1 MTTACF
7 AVPGDISL
15 PTGGYAYARRVLE
28 LIPSHGVN
36 LSHVQLPG
44 SFPSPTEVEL
54 IETQRILSE
63 LPKGSTLLIDG
74 LAFGALP
81 AAIVSRLR
89 SPIVAL
95 VHHPLCLEAGLTPAR
110 RAELQKT
117 ETDAL
122 AHAARVIVTS
132 DLTARTLAA
141 DFGVPSERIV
151 VAQPGTDMATRARG
165 SGGKPV
171 RILAVGS
178 VVPRKGYDILVDALA
193 PLRNLDWHLDIA
205 GALDRSPETVAGLQA
220 LVSKN
225 RLDGRVDFLGAV
237 DDNRLAELY
246 DRADLFVLASH
257 YEGFGMVLTEAMA
270 RGLPIVTTIGGAA
283 VETVP
288 DGAALKVETGSPRA
302 LAWVLGRA
310 IDDAKVRKG
319 LADAAWAAAANLPRW
334 TDTARRVA
342 DAVAGLAP

>member
-1 MTTACF
+1 MTIACF

-28 LIPSHGVN
+28 LTSSHGVY
-36 LSHVQLPG
+36 LSHVELPG
-44 SFPSPTEVEL
+44 SFPSPTEADL
-54 IETQRILSE
+54 SETLRILSE
-63 LPKGSTLLIDG
+63 LPESSTLLIDG
-74 LAFGALP
+74 LAYGAMP
-81 AAIVSRLR
+81 AAIVSALR

-95 VHHPLCLEAGLTPAR
+95 VHHPLCLEAGLPPAR
-110 RAELQKT
+110 QAELQKL

-122 AHAARVIVTS
+122 AHAVRVIVTS
-132 DLTARTLAA
+132 DSTARTLAT
-141 DFGVPSERIV
+141 DFGVRSERIV
-151 VAQPGTDMATRARG
+151 VAPPGTDAAERARG
-165 SGGKPV
+165 SGGKQV

-178 VVPRKGYDILVDALA
+178 VVPRKGYDVLIDALG

-205 GALDRSPETVAGLQA
+205 GALDRSPETVATLEGLI
-220 LVSKN
+220 VKN
-225 RLDGRVDFLGAV
+225 RLDGRVDFHGAV
-237 DDNRLAELY
+237 DDASLAQLY

-270 RGLPIVTTIGGAA
+270 RGLPIVTTIGGAS

-310 IDDAKVRKG
+310 IDDAKVRRG

-342 DAVAGLAP
+342 DAVAGVAR